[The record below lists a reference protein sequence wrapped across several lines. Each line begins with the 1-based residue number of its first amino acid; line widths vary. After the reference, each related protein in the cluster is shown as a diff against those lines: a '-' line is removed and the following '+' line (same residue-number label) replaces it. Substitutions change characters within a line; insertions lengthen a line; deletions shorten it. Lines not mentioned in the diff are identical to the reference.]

1 MSKKRILCYGDS
13 NTWGCMPGPGDRY
26 PEDVRWTG
34 ILQQKLGDGYTVI
47 EEGHNGRTTVWDDP
61 IENRLSGL
69 TYFTPCVESH
79 SPLDLIII
87 ALGVND
93 LKPRFGV
100 SAGSIAG
107 SLERYFSAL
116 KTIPLHG
123 SDPQVLIVSP
133 AYVHPEYAKN
143 RLIYGIYGDRAYER
157 SRELAPEYQIIAEKY
172 GAGFLDAALYA
183 QADPLDGIHLDA
195 PSHARLAEAFE
206 KKIQEMIG

>member
-1 MSKKRILCYGDS
+1 MKKRVLCYGDS

-34 ILQQKLGDGYTVI
+34 ILQKMLGDDYVII

-61 IENRLSGL
+61 IEQRLSGL
-69 TYFTPCVESH
+69 TYFRPCVESQ

-107 SLERYFSAL
+107 SLERYFAEL

-123 SDPQVLIVSP
+123 SSPKVLIVSP
-133 AYVHPEYAKN
+133 AYVHPDYWKN

-157 SRELAPEYQIIAEKY
+157 SMELADEYKIIADKY
-172 GAGFLDAALYA
+172 GAGFLDAAKYA

-195 PSHARLAEAFE
+195 PSHRRLAEAFA
-206 KKIQEMIG
+206 KIIPEMIG